1 MPNMQ
6 PETLAVV
13 HTCPVCGNPHEVH
26 PTLDR
31 LSYGRQRTC
40 SPRCKVRLPALVRAR
55 ILADMEQRR
64 AKTEARDYFTRYSQI
79 RPRTALGDKTPDEF
93 YRDHPPALPMAA

>member
-6 PETLAVV
+6 SDTLAVV

-40 SPRCKVRLPALVRAR
+40 SPRCKVRFPALVRAR

-64 AKTEARDYFTRYSQI
+64 ARIEPRSYFARYLPI
-79 RPRTALGDKTPDEF
+79 RAHPALDDKTPDEF
-93 YRDHPPALPMAA
+93 YCGYSPALPKAA